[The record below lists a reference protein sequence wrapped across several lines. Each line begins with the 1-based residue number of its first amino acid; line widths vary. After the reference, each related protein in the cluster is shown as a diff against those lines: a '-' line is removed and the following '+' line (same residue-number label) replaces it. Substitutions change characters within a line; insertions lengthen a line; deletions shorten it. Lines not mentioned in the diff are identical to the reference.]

1 MWYLSE
7 EMVPL
12 ALCYDEISDEEK
24 ADIVIGMLN
33 AGIPQ
38 QFAPGKPE
46 MIIYFLD
53 NQPVEE
59 IRLHDFVLEQS

>member
-7 EMVPL
+7 ESVPL
-12 ALCYDEISDEEK
+12 ALCDDEITDKEK

-38 QFAPGKPE
+38 QFAPGKPV
-46 MIIYFLD
+46 MKTYLLD
-53 NQPVEE
+53 NQPAEE
-59 IRLHDFVLEQS
+59 IWLHDFVLEQS